1 MTNLKILDLT
11 NNGIFSIHPDS
22 FISMTFLTYLYLSFN
37 EELHLIDQKEIFKGF
52 AYLKNVNISYELLD
66 NLSSIFILKN
76 SIYGTRQIVRELGE
90 RKFYQAIYFVY
101 DLTNESLTYS
111 LQDCFKVLY
120 LLRWNIHL
128 NLKYTGRVLIE
139 NWDLDSTL

>member
-1 MTNLKILDLT
+1 
-11 NNGIFSIHPDS
+11 
-22 FISMTFLTYLYLSFN
+22 MTFLTYLYLSFN